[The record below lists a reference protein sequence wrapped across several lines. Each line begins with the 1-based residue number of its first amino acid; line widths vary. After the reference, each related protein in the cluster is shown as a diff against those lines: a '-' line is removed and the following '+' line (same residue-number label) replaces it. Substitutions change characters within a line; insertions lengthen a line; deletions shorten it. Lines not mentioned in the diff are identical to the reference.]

1 MALESS
7 TKLTQAAIIKFI
19 RVVGG
24 DETSLPPLGGNMK
37 GVVFSG
43 DYFYLCSLA
52 VAGLGKW
59 VVWRMWFL

>member
-43 DYFYLCSLA
+43 DYFYLCSLT
-52 VAGLGKW
+52 VAGLGK
-59 VVWRMWFL
+59 